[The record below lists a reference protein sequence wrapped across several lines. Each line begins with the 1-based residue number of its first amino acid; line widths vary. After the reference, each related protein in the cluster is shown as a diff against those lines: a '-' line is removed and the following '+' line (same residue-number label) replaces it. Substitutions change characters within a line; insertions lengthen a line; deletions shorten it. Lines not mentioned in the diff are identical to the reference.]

1 MFSKSNRV
9 TSEMVLRA
17 LSQVQEP
24 ELHRD
29 LVTLNMVKDIE
40 INDGDVRFTITLTT
54 PACPM
59 RNQIE
64 SEARAAVE
72 KVPGVNQV
80 AVNFDA
86 KVRADNRIAGKLDV
100 PIKNIV
106 AVGSGKGGVGK
117 TTVSVNLAVALAQ
130 MGAKVG
136 ILDADIYGPNVPMMM
151 GVDAMPPV
159 VGEKM
164 SPAVAHGV
172 EIMSIGFLVPEGE
185 ALVWRGPMLHSAI
198 RQLFTDVAWS
208 QLDYLV
214 VDLPPGTGDAQL
226 SLAQLVPL
234 TGGIIVSTP
243 QAVSLADAR
252 RGITAFQ
259 RLDVPVMGIV
269 ENMAGDVFGEGGG
282 EQAAAELGVPFL
294 GRVCLESS
302 IREGGDAG
310 RARGDLPARLRAGRG
325 VPRVSP
331 EGGRAGQ
338 RDERPPSGRAED
350 ADQTGALA
358 LGPHPIQRRQDTQVA
373 KLGALAPLW

>member
-1 MFSKSNRV
+1 MFGKSTRV
-9 TSEMVLRA
+9 TTDQVLGA
-17 LSQVQEP
+17 LKTVQEP

-40 INDGDVRFTITLTT
+40 IDDGDVRFTIILTT
-54 PACPM
+54 PACPL

-72 KVPGVNQV
+72 KVSGVKQV
-80 AVNFDA
+80 AVKFDA
-86 KVRADNRIAGKLDV
+86 QVRADNRIAGKLDV

-136 ILDADIYGPNVPMMM
+136 ILDADIYGPNVPIMM

-164 SPAVAHGV
+164 SPAVAYGV
-172 EIMSIGFLVPEGE
+172 EVMSIGFLVPEGE
-185 ALVWRGPMLHSAI
+185 ALVWRGPMLHKAI

-208 QLDYLV
+208 ALDYV
-214 VDLPPGTGDAQL
+214 IVDLPPGTGDAQL

-234 TGGIIVSTP
+234 TGGIIVTTP

-259 RLDVPVMGIV
+259 RLEVPVMGIV

-282 EQAAAELGVPFL
+282 EQAAEALGVPFL

-302 IREGGDAG
+302 IRQGGDAG
-310 RARGDLPARLRAGRG
+310 EPAVIYQPDSEQAAAFR
-325 VPRVSP
+325 
-331 EGGRAGQ
+331 
-338 RDERPPSGRAED
+338 
-350 ADQTGALA
+350 ALA
-358 LGPHPIQRRQDTQVA
+358 QKVAAQVSVMNARRPAAPRSPI
-373 KLGALAPLW
+373 KLEMGAG

>member
-1 MFSKSNRV
+1 MLFGKSTRV
-9 TSEMVLRA
+9 TKDMVLAA
-17 LSQVQEP
+17 LSKVQDP

-29 LVTLNMVKDIE
+29 LVTLNMVKEIE
-40 INDGDVRFTITLTT
+40 IAEGDVSFTITLTT
-54 PACPM
+54 PACPL

-64 SEARAAVE
+64 SEARTAVA
-72 KVPGVNQV
+72 KLPGVKQV
-80 AVNFDA
+80 AVKFDA
-86 KVRADNRIAGKLDV
+86 QVRADHRIGAKLNV
-100 PIKNIV
+100 PIKNII

-117 TTVSVNLAVALAQ
+117 TTISVNLAVALGQ

-151 GVDAMPPV
+151 GVSEMPPV

-164 SPAVAHGV
+164 TPATAYGIEV
-172 EIMSIGFLVPEGE
+172 MSIGFLVPEGE

-198 RQLFTDVAWS
+198 RQLFTDVAWGDPS
-208 QLDYLV
+208 AGSGQGLDYLI

-234 TGGIIVSTP
+234 TGGIIVTTP

-269 ENMAGDVFGEGGG
+269 ENMAGEVFGEGGG
-282 EQAAAELGVPFL
+282 EHAAEALGVPFL

-310 RARGDLPARLRAGRG
+310 KPVVIADPDSESAAALRTVARKIAAQVSVMNARRPAP
-325 VPRVSP
+325 PRSP
-331 EGGRAGQ
+331 IKLEMGG
-338 RDERPPSGRAED
+338 S
-350 ADQTGALA
+350 
-358 LGPHPIQRRQDTQVA
+358 
-373 KLGALAPLW
+373 

>member
-1 MFSKSNRV
+1 MFGKSTRV
-9 TSEMVLRA
+9 TQDMVLGA
-17 LSQVQEP
+17 LKTVQEP

-136 ILDADIYGPNVPMMM
+136 ILDADIYGPNVPIML
-151 GVDAMPPV
+151 GVDSLPPLTS
-159 VGEKM
+159 EQM
-164 SPAVAHGV
+164 TPAFAHGV
-172 EIMSIGFLVPEGE
+172 EIMSIGFLVPDGE
-185 ALVWRGPMLHSAI
+185 ALIWRGPMLHKAI
-198 RQLFTDVAWS
+198 SQLFTDVAWGVPS
-208 QLDYLV
+208 GARGGLDYMI

-234 TGGIIVSTP
+234 TGGMAATPIIIGT
-243 QAVSLADAR
+243 
-252 RGITAFQ
+252 
-259 RLDVPVMGIV
+259 
-269 ENMAGDVFGEGGG
+269 
-282 EQAAAELGVPFL
+282 
-294 GRVCLESS
+294 
-302 IREGGDAG
+302 
-310 RARGDLPARLRAGRG
+310 
-325 VPRVSP
+325 
-331 EGGRAGQ
+331 
-338 RDERPPSGRAED
+338 
-350 ADQTGALA
+350 
-358 LGPHPIQRRQDTQVA
+358 LGP
-373 KLGALAPLW
+373 

>member
-1 MFSKSNRV
+1 MFGKSTRV
-9 TSEMVLRA
+9 TQDMVLGA
-17 LSQVQEP
+17 LKTVQEP

-164 SPAVAHGV
+164 TPAFAHGV
-172 EIMSIGFLVPEGE
+172 EVMSIGFLVPGR
-185 ALVWRGPMLHSAI
+185 RGAG
-198 RQLFTDVAWS
+198 VAR
-208 QLDYLV
+208 
-214 VDLPPGTGDAQL
+214 
-226 SLAQLVPL
+226 
-234 TGGIIVSTP
+234 
-243 QAVSLADAR
+243 ADAAQRDPPAFHR
-252 RGITAFQ
+252 RG
-259 RLDVPVMGIV
+259 V
-269 ENMAGDVFGEGGG
+269 EPTGLPGG
-282 EQAAAELGVPFL
+282 
-294 GRVCLESS
+294 
-302 IREGGDAG
+302 
-310 RARGDLPARLRAGRG
+310 
-325 VPRVSP
+325 
-331 EGGRAGQ
+331 
-338 RDERPPSGRAED
+338 
-350 ADQTGALA
+350 
-358 LGPHPIQRRQDTQVA
+358 
-373 KLGALAPLW
+373 